1 MANGLSRSTRY
12 TQSLPEAS
20 QGATRA
26 YLAVEQAQYEEMLV
40 VEYDTQFTQFRVPPL
55 TLQPLAENAVKHG
68 MNPDAV
74 PLHVT
79 IRTCRMDKASL
90 IIVEDNGPGF
100 NPAKMNE
107 THTTLTNIRQRLE
120 WMCGGKME
128 ITPGDSGGT
137 IVTVTIPD
145 RQQKVDGHACNFT

>member
-1 MANGLSRSTRY
+1 
-12 TQSLPEAS
+12 
-20 QGATRA
+20 
-26 YLAVEQAQYEEMLV
+26 MLV
-40 VEYDTQFTQFRVPPL
+40 VEYDTQFTQFRLPPL

-68 MNPDAV
+68 LNPDAE

-79 IRTCRMDKASL
+79 IRTCRTDKASV
-90 IIVEDNGPGF
+90 IVVEDNGPGF
-100 NPAKMNE
+100 DASKMNE

-128 ITPGDSGGT
+128 ITPRDGGGT

-145 RQQKVDGHACNFT
+145 RNA